1 MKILIADDER
11 MVRLSFLS
19 MCEEL
24 YPDTHQYWEA
34 RNGKELVRLVTEE
47 RPDVVFV
54 DIRMPLLDGLNAVEQ
69 LTASQPDIYFIIL
82 SGYSDFS
89 YAQKAIQL
97 GVRNYLLKPPSLED
111 IQNVLLQANAEKERK
126 LLDANQSFFYEIMA
140 QFNTYYLLSELETET
155 YGHLS
160 AYLFY
165 ADYNEE
171 KGQRQFY
178 KELYKKIQKEV
189 SPLILQGH
197 HYSLF
202 SLPEGGLCLILKSPF
217 KTNLIKRSFERISL
231 DFGITVTVFYAQSS
245 SMEQLFQHIIMFTEQ
260 FSLRIFLGYG
270 GIIDKKALAIQD
282 SFQHLL
288 GLAKTIEDLQ
298 LAYQEKERTVYQ
310 KTLENLVP
318 ETTLRPLISIVDWE
332 GVEKYLRHYF
342 YITTTIRDFSGL
354 FQILSQSKETLHN
367 PKLPD
372 NGAHI
377 AEKVKLYLAEHYMED
392 IGINTLA
399 SVYGITPNYLSKL
412 FHQKAGIRF
421 IDYLTKLRIH
431 HGKELLLTRPGLSVN
446 EVAELVG
453 YNSPRHFSKVF
464 QKATGATPSEY
475 RRKAITGE

>member
-24 YPDTHQYWEA
+24 YPDIHQYLEA
-34 RNGKELVRLVTEE
+34 RNGKELIRLVTEE

-140 QFNTYYLLSELETET
+140 QFNTY
-155 YGHLS
+155 GHLS

-231 DFGITVTVFYAQSS
+231 DFGITVTIFYAQSS

-270 GIIDKKALAIQD
+270 GIIDEKALAIQD

-354 FQILSQSKETLHN
+354 FQILSQSKIILHN

-372 NGAHI
+372 NGTHI

-421 IDYLTKLRIH
+421 IDYLTKLRIY